1 MQLSV
6 TKLKTITEQNA
17 ALTAELKAAKRKIRT
32 LERQVGRSPQ
42 IRLDQVELDLLR
54 RIADCDVDSGFA
66 VDFAANLDLAPAKL
80 DFHLQRLVDA
90 GYVEL
95 LFTDSALGDDFAI
108 TQKGR
113 QALVKRHLL

>member
-6 TKLKTITEQNA
+6 TKLKTISEQNA
-17 ALTAELKAAKRKIRT
+17 ALRAELKAAKRKIRT
-32 LERQVGRSPQ
+32 LERQTGRSPQ
-42 IRLDQVELDLLR
+42 IRLDQVELDLLQ
-54 RIADCDVDSGFA
+54 RIADCDIDSGFA
-66 VDFAANLDLAPAKL
+66 VDFAADMELAPAKL

-90 GYVEL
+90 GYAEL

-113 QALVKRHLL
+113 RTLVRKRLL